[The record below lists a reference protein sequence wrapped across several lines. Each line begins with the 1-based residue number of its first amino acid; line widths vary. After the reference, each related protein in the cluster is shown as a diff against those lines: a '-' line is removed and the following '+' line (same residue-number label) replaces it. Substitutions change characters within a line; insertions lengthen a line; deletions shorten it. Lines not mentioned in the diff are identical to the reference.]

1 MDKNDKP
8 VWEEFPP
15 SKYNC
20 SLSRYTFYLT
30 TDPDFYDKYKDK
42 EKLLAKAKEA
52 VEWVCQFPEVSML

>member
-20 SLSRYTFYLT
+20 TLARDTFYLT
-30 TDPDFYDKYKDK
+30 TDPDFYSKYKDK
-42 EKLLAKAKEA
+42 EEILAKAKEA
-52 VEWVCQFPEVSML
+52 ADWVFQFPEVRML

>member
-1 MDKNDKP
+1 MEKNDKP

-42 EKLLAKAKEA
+42 DKNHK
-52 VEWVCQFPEVSML
+52 